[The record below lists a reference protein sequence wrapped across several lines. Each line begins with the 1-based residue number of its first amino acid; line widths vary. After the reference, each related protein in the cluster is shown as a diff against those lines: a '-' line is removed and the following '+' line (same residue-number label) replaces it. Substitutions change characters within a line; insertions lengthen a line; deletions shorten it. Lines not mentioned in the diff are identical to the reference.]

1 MTQAQPRLGCALVFN
16 IRHEHETVSYF
27 MMSVGFFS
35 GFDKFAPQLC
45 NWTTTLQIT
54 PMCEREK
61 ERGSPQPQTSSSF
74 IVEKLTPLY
83 FLYFLGPE
91 RVGRTIVFACVCA
104 SRRGWVPHPSCCGG
118 IWVKGIGMYFKEG

>member
-1 MTQAQPRLGCALVFN
+1 MTQAQPHLGCVLVFN

-27 MMSVGFFS
+27 MMSVGFFFS
-35 GFDKFAPQLC
+35 GFDKFASQLC

-54 PMCEREK
+54 PMCERE
-61 ERGSPQPQTSSSF
+61 ERGSPRPQTSSNF
-74 IVEKLTPLY
+74 IVEKLTPPY

-91 RVGRTIVFACVCA
+91 RVWRTIVFACVCA